1 MIGGIQSLL
10 TKRIIEP
17 TQTGSPTKATPM
29 TDWATLEDEMNKR
42 MNIVGSNGN
51 DGHHYWEESWN
62 EEYED

>member
-10 TKRIIEP
+10 TKKITEP
-17 TQTGSPTKATPM
+17 TRTGSQTKATPM
-29 TDWATLEDEMNKR
+29 TDWATQEEAMNKR

>member
-1 MIGGIQSLL
+1 MIGGIISLL
-10 TKRIIEP
+10 PKKVLKPISDGSTTEP
-17 TQTGSPTKATPM
+17 QPTM
-29 TDWATLEDEMNKR
+29 DWASMEEQLNKR

>member
-10 TKRIIEP
+10 TKEIIEP
-17 TQTGSPTKATPM
+17 TRTGSQTKPTPM